1 MPGTYRGQPRVA
13 QQSPRDRCRNRIV
26 FVLALAAVAAMVLP
40 ASAGAIADAQVTG
53 KVTAQS
59 GGAAIEGI
67 EVCVYATS
75 GATEEC
81 GSTEAKGEY
90 KIEVPAGSYHVG
102 FYSEDCLTGECR
114 YLDYLTQY
122 YNGKPREE
130 EAETLVLKG
139 SETRSAINAAMA
151 TGGTIEGQVTAAVGG
166 TELAEVEVC
175 VFSEEA
181 EFIYRC
187 SDTEEEGFYSI
198 AGLPTA
204 KYLVS
209 FYDEDHRN
217 LVSQYYDGKSNY
229 EEATLVEA
237 IAGTEK
243 SGIGAKLHEGAKIEG
258 VVTAAAGGAPVSD
271 TEVCPVELTGAAE
284 ADCTSTNSEGRY
296 TLEGLEGEYSV
307 RFYGNGSTLGPELY
321 ENATKSSTEKVIKAV
336 PPAVT
341 KGVNGRLPAAGEI
354 TGVVTAAP
362 SGSAVD
368 GVEVCA
374 RSEAGFSECTKT
386 GASGEYTIKGL
397 AGVYSVEFYGD
408 RSCTPGCSDLPYKNQ
423 YYNGAYSSEN
433 AEEVTVAPGATVTGI
448 NARLAESVKQ
458 GEEETQA
465 RKVAEAIAK
474 IRAEELKQQEATHQ
488 HEQEVKAAEEAA
500 AKAAQAAHAAAEEA
514 AKRLA
519 AEQKQRAEKAA
530 IASVKIVHIRSTAT
544 TLLITVKV
552 SGTDIFTVSGSAVK
566 RTVIHIPA
574 GTHAIKV
581 RLTASGRSAR
591 AHRHTIKLTI
601 SAKVGMFVVAL
612 NRKLKL

>member
-1 MPGTYRGQPRVA
+1 MPGIYRGQRRVG
-13 QQSPRDRCRNRIV
+13 QQSQRGLRRTRIA
-26 FVLALAAVAAMVLP
+26 FVLALAAVAAMALP
-40 ASAGAIADAQVTG
+40 ASAAAIADAQVTG

-67 EVCVYATS
+67 EVCVYSTVGS
-75 GATEEC
+75 TDEC

-90 KIEVPAGSYHVG
+90 KIEVPEGSYYVS
-102 FYSEDCLTGECR
+102 FYSEDCLTGECK

-122 YNGKPREE
+122 YNGKSREE

-139 SETRSAINAAMA
+139 SETRSGINAVMA
-151 TGGTIEGQVTAAVGG
+151 SGGTIEGQVTAAAGG

-187 SDTEEEGFYSI
+187 SDTEEEGYYTI
-198 AGLPTA
+198 EGLPTA

-217 LVSQYYDGKSNY
+217 LVSQYYDGKRNY

-243 SGIGAKLHEGAKIEG
+243 SGIGAQLHEGAKIEG
-258 VVTAAAGGAPVSD
+258 VVTAATGGAPVND

-284 ADCTSTNSEGRY
+284 ADCTYTNSEGKY

-321 ENATKSSTEKVIKAV
+321 ENATKPSTEKVIKAV
-336 PPAVT
+336 PPAIT
-341 KGVNGRLPAAGEI
+341 KGVNGSLPAAGEI

-362 SGSAVD
+362 SGSPVD

-374 RSEAGFSECTKT
+374 HSEAGFNGCTRT
-386 GASGEYTIKGL
+386 GASGEYAIKGL

-408 RSCTPGCSDLPYKNQ
+408 ESCTPTCSHLPYKNQ
-423 YYNGAYSSEN
+423 YYNGIYSSEN
-433 AEEVTVAPGATVTGI
+433 AETVTVAPGATVTGI
-448 NARLAESVKQ
+448 NARLAETVKQ
-458 GEEETQA
+458 GEEEAEA
-465 RKVAEAIAK
+465 RKVAEGVAK
-474 IRAEELKQQEATHQ
+474 ARAEELKQQEAARK
-488 HEQEVKAAEEAA
+488 HEQEAKAAEEAA
-500 AKAAQAAHAAAEEA
+500 AKAAQAAHVAAEEA

-519 AEQKQRAEKAA
+519 AEQRQRAEKAA
-530 IASVKIVHIRSTAT
+530 IASVKIVRIRSTAT

-552 SGTDIFTVSGSAVK
+552 AGTDTFTVSGPGVK
-566 RTVIHIPA
+566 RTVVHIPA
-574 GTHAIKV
+574 GIHTIKV

-591 AHRHTIKLTI
+591 THSHTIKLDI
-601 SAKVGMFVVAL
+601 SAKVGTFVFSL